1 MPLSASE
8 IDAFVAIA
16 EPQRRKII
24 ELLAPRGR
32 SVNDIARALGL
43 GQPQTSKHLKVLK
56 DAGLVEVRVAGQQ
69 RIYTLVG
76 QPLARIQAWAAA
88 VTATWHDRF
97 DQLDAL
103 LVELDQEEPTP

>member
-1 MPLSASE
+1 MPRSAVA

-24 ELLAPRGR
+24 ELLASRGR
-32 SVNDIARALGL
+32 SVNDIAQALGL

-56 DAGLVEVRVAGQQ
+56 DAGLVEVQVAGQQ
-69 RIYTLVG
+69 RIYSLVG
-76 QPLARIQAWAAA
+76 RPLEAIQAWTAQ

-103 LVELDQEEPTP
+103 LAELKHEEPQ